1 MNAKQERDYY
11 VTAVLQIL
19 HHFDYET
26 SRDETAEQ
34 ALNNATKEYLTKFY
48 PTTAT
53 PQIEA
58 FVRMSLLNIE
68 NMLLIA
74 GDDEERREEVRNAW
88 GHIAN
93 CLVDA
98 AMGEWHRLNTFTLM

>member
-1 MNAKQERDYY
+1 MDPKQEREHYIK
-11 VTAVLQIL
+11 AVLEIL
-19 HHFDYET
+19 SKYDYEA
-26 SRDETAEQ
+26 SQSDSPEQ
-34 ALNNATKEYLTKFY
+34 AFTNATKSFLAKFY

-58 FVRMSLLNIE
+58 FVRMALLNIE
-68 NMLLIA
+68 NMIMIA
-74 GDDEERREEVRNAW
+74 GDDEVRREQVRNAW

-98 AMGEWHRLNTFTLM
+98 AMGEWQHLNNETLM